1 VAVPPG
7 SFKAKLFINY
17 RREDTAPYAGRLYD
31 RLAAHFGLDQVFMD
45 IDQIDPG
52 EDFVE
57 VINRKIGSC
66 EIAIIAI
73 GPRWLGAT
81 DAAGNRRLDDSEDF
95 VRMEIVAA
103 LERKIRVIPV
113 LVGGARMPRKQDL
126 PEALAPLSRRNAI
139 ELSEARF
146 HSDVSRLIEAIEKA
160 RALAE
165 QQAAPSPARAAT
177 MAEPFGTDVPKSKE
191 SPNVPEIK
199 TEHPRNKSESP
210 AASDFAGSERPSY
223 LAKAIAGGVSAVRAP
238 SMKALAYAG
247 GALFVLLLVGLGLM
261 QYVRSTP
268 QEERASKGPLVSK
281 ETVQD
286 ERSPIASQAP
296 TETAATTPVLT
307 APALT
312 DQKDKVSYSMGLNI
326 GSNLSRQKVDVNPDE
341 LNAGIKDA
349 LAGKP
354 KLTPDQVKDI
364 MGQFAEKQKA
374 AGAKPQLTTAD
385 EKDKVSYCIGMNIG
399 FNLSR
404 QKVDV
409 NPDVL
414 TDGIKDAIAGK
425 PKLTSDQVK
434 DIMGQIE
441 KDDQQKQKQVGEKNS
456 TEGAQFLDENK
467 QKRGVKTTASGLQ
480 YKVIK
485 EGTGAQPKATD
496 AVTVNYRGTLID
508 GTEFDSSYKRGQP
521 ATFPVNGVI
530 KGWTEALQLMKVGS
544 KYQLF
549 IPPNLAYGE
558 RAMGPDIGPNSTLIF
573 EVELLNVKPGH

>member
-1 VAVPPG
+1 MVVPTG

-17 RREDTAPYAGRLYD
+17 RREDTAPHAGRLYD
-31 RLAAHFGLDQVFMD
+31 RLAAHFGVDQVFMD

-66 EIAIIAI
+66 EIAIVAI
-73 GPRWLGAT
+73 GPNWLGAT

-160 RALAE
+160 RASAE
-165 QQAAPSPARAAT
+165 QQAAPSTA
-177 MAEPFGTDVPKSKE
+177 
-191 SPNVPEIK
+191 
-199 TEHPRNKSESP
+199 SESP
-210 AASDFAGSERPSY
+210 AASRFAGSDRPGY
-223 LAKAIAGGVSAVRAP
+223 LAKAMAGGASAVRAP
-238 SMKALAYAG
+238 STKALAYAG
-247 GALFVLLLVGLGLM
+247 GALLVLLLVGLGLM
-261 QYVRSTP
+261 LYLRRTP
-268 QEERASKGPLVSK
+268 QEERASKGPPVSK
-281 ETVQD
+281 ETVQE

-296 TETAATTPVLT
+296 TQTAATTPVLT

-312 DQKDKVSYSMGLNI
+312 GQKDKVSYSLGMNI
-326 GSNLSRQKVDVNPDE
+326 ASNFSRQKVDVNPDE
-341 LNAGIKDA
+341 INAGIKDA

-374 AGAKPQLTTAD
+374 AGAKPELTTD
-385 EKDKVSYCIGMNIG
+385 EKDKVSYCTGMNIG
-399 FNLSR
+399 SNLSR
-404 QKVDV
+404 QKVDFD
-409 NPDVL
+409 PDVL
-414 TDGIKDAIAGK
+414 TDGIKDAIAGT

-434 DIMGQIE
+434 DILGQFE
-441 KDDQQKQKQVGEKNS
+441 KDNQQKQKQVGEKNN
-456 TEGAQFLDENK
+456 TEGANFLNENK
-467 QKRGVKTTASGLQ
+467 QKPGVKTTASGLQ
-480 YKVIK
+480 YKVLK
-485 EGTGAQPKATD
+485 EGTGARPKATD
-496 AVTVNYRGTLID
+496 TVTVNYRGTLID
-508 GTEFDSSYKRGQP
+508 GTEFDSSYKRGRP
-521 ATFPVNGVI
+521 STFPVNGVF
-530 KGWTEALQLMKVGS
+530 KGWMEALQLMKVGS

-549 IPPNLAYGE
+549 IPSNLAYGE
-558 RAMGPDIGPNSTLIF
+558 RSISPQIGPNATLIF
-573 EVELLNVKPGH
+573 EMELLNVKPGH